1 MATTNDHWY
10 VPARKG
16 PQDHFA
22 HSDMVQ
28 ECQNGRNHYLTCQ
41 TAYRNYD
48 KVAAV
53 ADCMV
58 DTVVAISGRRDNVVV
73 VENVHDYKK
82 IRRNAEKPVCYQP
95 KPLLLAA
102 IPAV

>member
-1 MATTNDHWY
+1 
-10 VPARKG
+10 
-16 PQDHFA
+16 
-22 HSDMVQ
+22 MVQ
-28 ECQNGRNHYLTCQ
+28 ECQNDRNHYLTCQ

-73 VENVHDYKK
+73 VENVHDYKRFVAMQK
-82 IRRNAEKPVCYQP
+82 SRFAISQ
-95 KPLLLAA
+95 KPLLPAA